1 MAYLIK
7 EIKYQE
13 ILYYEEMC
21 MVLAKFCGL
30 SGFQFSH
37 FQSEKL
43 NDLWGPCQST
53 NILQFFLFYLIK
65 CWPDHKQG

>member
-43 NDLWGPCQST
+43 NDL
-53 NILQFFLFYLIK
+53 
-65 CWPDHKQG
+65 

>member
-30 SGFQFSH
+30 SGFQFFELMTKDESLPKVA
-37 FQSEKL
+37 QE
-43 NDLWGPCQST
+43 
-53 NILQFFLFYLIK
+53 
-65 CWPDHKQG
+65 